1 MNIRLDQ
8 MSWPEVKEALKQPHA
23 VILPI
28 GSTEEHGAHLPLN
41 VDAACATYISEH
53 AAQKVVSETDIRVL
67 VAPTI
72 VYTDVTPSHKQFP
85 GTVSIKLDTFINMV
99 EDIIESFLDQG
110 FKNIIAL
117 SAHLENNSPLEVAIR
132 MIKERRPEANIF
144 ALSTVFG
151 IGFDGKPALSKAGWA
166 GVGHAL
172 ESETAFCLVMQPHLV
187 HLEKAILGARH
198 LPLSQRYIGATG
210 EDKSKGVLYCSG
222 VTGDEES
229 GTHGDPR
236 LASKELGEKSLNA
249 MVSDLADIITQVVKP
264 AK

>member
-1 MNIRLDQ
+1 MNVRMDQ
-8 MSWPEVKEALKQPHA
+8 MSWPEIKEVLKQPHA

-28 GSTEEHGAHLPLN
+28 GSTEEHGAHLPTN

-53 AAQKVVSETDIRVL
+53 AARKVAGETDIRVL

-72 VYTDVTPSHKQFP
+72 VYTDVMPAHKKFP
-85 GTVSIKLDTFINMV
+85 GTVAIKLDTFISLV
-99 EDIIESFLDQG
+99 QDIIEALLDQG

-132 MIKERRPEANIF
+132 MIKERRPEASIF
-144 ALSTVFG
+144 ALGTVAG

-172 ESETAFCLVMQPHLV
+172 ELETAFCLVIQPHLV
-187 HLEKAILGARH
+187 HLERAIIGERY

-222 VTGDEES
+222 VSGDEEA

-236 LASKELGEKSLNA
+236 LANKELGEKSLNA
-249 MVSDLADIITQVVKP
+249 MVSDLADIIIQVVKP